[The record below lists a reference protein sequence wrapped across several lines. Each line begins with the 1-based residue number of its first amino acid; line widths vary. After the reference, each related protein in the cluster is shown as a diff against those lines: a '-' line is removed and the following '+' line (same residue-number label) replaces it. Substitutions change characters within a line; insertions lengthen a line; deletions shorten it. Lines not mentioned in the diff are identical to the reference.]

1 MRGKFRALTLL
12 QFQYILVKECILLAM
27 IVGRYLRGAMGKRVL
42 QVLQDRR
49 VTKGVVLTFALVVQ
63 PFFVSQSFS
72 LQKIDELG
80 GVQRIYEA
88 GYIPRTYGEA
98 FHVTEIAGPPTESP
112 FTTEE
117 APEVWK
123 QYRSVRFS
131 TNYDSNIFG
140 LKHDPKDD
148 MIYVYEGRF
157 GLEKSQKT
165 YYVRLFYNIG
175 YVENIENEKGNGYYH
190 SQQTA
195 FGYRFDRLSIN
206 VSNTISPKTR
216 IGVDERTE
224 LGAPSAIISPVT
236 DHAHVDF
243 NYKFSPK
250 TTASFLY
257 DYGLFYTP
265 HQLSD
270 SGFNS
275 QTHDFGPR
283 VSYALTPKTTVFAEY
298 RWRTIIYFE
307 DQEFREWDRTFRAGI
322 SGRINPK
329 TAYTFDA
336 AFPVRDYK
344 APIDRL
350 GGVAALRGSIFRRIT
365 PKLTG
370 SLYGSWDNSV
380 EDLDTTRSEGRVR
393 TSETYGVHLNW
404 QASPRINV
412 FADASAT
419 FNWSEGFVSQTDPD
433 NETLVFSRSPADDSY
448 RWGVGLN
455 WTPKRYLTIFM
466 GYDYTNSNS
475 SFSNNE
481 SEQHRAV
488 SSAEVTF

>member
-1 MRGKFRALTLL
+1 MTGKFRSLTLL

-27 IVGRYLRGAMGKRVL
+27 IIGHYLRGAMGKRVL
-42 QVLQDRR
+42 QVLQDHR
-49 VTKGVVLTFALVVQ
+49 VTKGVVLAFALVVQ

-88 GYIPRTYGEA
+88 GYIPRAYGES

-117 APEVWK
+117 APEVWRL
-123 QYRSVRFS
+123 YRSIRSSAV
-131 TNYDSNIFG
+131 YDSNIFG
-140 LKHDPKDD
+140 LRNDPRDD
-148 MIYVYEGRF
+148 IVYVHEGKIGIDR
-157 GLEKSQKT
+157 SQKT
-165 YYVRLFYNIG
+165 YYVRLFYSVG
-175 YVENIENEKGNGYYH
+175 YAQNIENEESNGYYH
-190 SQQTA
+190 SQSTA

-206 VSNTISPKTR
+206 VNNTINPRTR
-216 IGVDERTE
+216 ISVGERTE
-224 LGAPSAIISPVT
+224 LGASSAIISPVT
-236 DHAHVDF
+236 DFAHVDF

-265 HQLSD
+265 HQPPGGS
-270 SGFNS
+270 FNS

-283 VSYALTPKTTVFAEY
+283 VTYALTPKTTVFAEY
-298 RWRTIIYFE
+298 RWRTEIYFE
-307 DQEFREWDRTFRAGI
+307 DQELREWDQTFRAGI

-329 TAYTFDA
+329 TAYTFEA

-344 APIDRL
+344 APIDTL
-350 GGVAALRGSIFRRIT
+350 EGVAALRGSIFRRIT

-380 EDLDTTRSEGRVR
+380 QDLDTTRSEGRVR
-393 TSETYGVHLNW
+393 SSETYGVHLNW

-419 FNWSEGFVSQTDPD
+419 FNWSEGFVSRTDPEND
-433 NETLVFSRSPADDSY
+433 TLVFSRSPADDSY

-466 GYDYTNSNS
+466 GYDYSNNNS

-481 SEQHRAV
+481 SERHRAV